1 MTKTDK
7 LHSMRFSS
15 LLYPGVR
22 QRIAMKRSPMF
33 MTPAPCWFP
42 MTLMTLSLWHQ
53 MMMMASTKK
62 SRKKKDN
69 QGSDAEATESM
80 SSSWDF
86 VCCRGDWVWDSAEA
100 KTRFARTKRS
110 NWWKIQGRLLPRSV
124 ILFSFVRVAEVGIGG
139 QIQVCF
145 LISCMLLI

>member
-42 MTLMTLSLWHQ
+42 TTLMTLSLWHQ
-53 MMMMASTKK
+53 MMMASMKK
-62 SRKKKDN
+62 SRKKKTIKVQMLRRPN
-69 QGSDAEATESM
+69 RQCRLPETSSVEETETM
-80 SSSWDF
+80 TEPI
-86 VCCRGDWVWDSAEA
+86 GAEA
-100 KTRFARTKRS
+100 KT
-110 NWWKIQGRLLPRSV
+110 
-124 ILFSFVRVAEVGIGG
+124 
-139 QIQVCF
+139 
-145 LISCMLLI
+145 

>member
-22 QRIAMKRSPMF
+22 QRIALKRSPMF

-62 SRKKKDN
+62 SRKKKRQSRN
-69 QGSDAEATESM
+69 R
-80 SSSWDF
+80 
-86 VCCRGDWVWDSAEA
+86 CRGDRINVVFLRLRLLSWRLSL
-100 KTRFARTKRS
+100 RFSRGQDKICK
-110 NWWKIQGRLLPRSV
+110 NKKIQLMKNSRTLAAEICHTFQLCQSCRGGDWWPNSS
-124 ILFSFVRVAEVGIGG
+124 LFSD
-139 QIQVCF
+139 
-145 LISCMLLI
+145 